1 MEKKIVQ
8 GRQFEKYQLFTCVVD
23 YKTFIMLK
31 SAEQRWSCE
40 TMRFCTIGI
49 KIHYPSDE
57 VSHAALT
64 SKVDATLIIRD
75 YTISFFVL

>member
-1 MEKKIVQ
+1 
-8 GRQFEKYQLFTCVVD
+8 
-23 YKTFIMLK
+23 
-31 SAEQRWSCE
+31 
-40 TMRFCTIGI
+40 MRFCTIGI

-75 YTISFFVL
+75 YTISFFVLWHFNTLEADVHYFYYFY